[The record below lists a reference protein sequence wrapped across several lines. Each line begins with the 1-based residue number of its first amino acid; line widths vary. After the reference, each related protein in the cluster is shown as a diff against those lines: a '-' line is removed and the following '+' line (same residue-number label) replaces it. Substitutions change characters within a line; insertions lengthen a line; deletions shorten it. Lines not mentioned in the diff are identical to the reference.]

1 MNQYENQIDNLPQ
14 IKLEVDFSV
23 DLSFLADLASTDF
36 SAENMGGYNS
46 VTSSLNS
53 TVSSSSTASPPQQQ
67 HIPYYPEDSLINC
80 TPYYA
85 NFYATPPPLTPS
97 YTSSV
102 GSSPT
107 ASPPPP
113 AQSFFPSNFDADNV
127 WNQHLNNYMASNLIN
142 AENNSF
148 QLSSIAKC
156 SLKMKRKRASR
167 SKCPCVKCCSART
180 NGFPSPINHSCVV
193 KNCSKSYTR
202 PAHLRSHLKTHENQG
217 TLKCD
222 MCSKAFMK
230 AEMLINHMFEHGNE
244 MRLF

>member
-1 MNQYENQIDNLPQ
+1 MTNFEQIDNLPQ
-14 IKLEVDFSV
+14 IKLDNDFSV

-36 SAENMGGYNS
+36 ASENMGGYNS
-46 VTSSLNS
+46 VTSSTDS
-53 TVSSSSTASPPQQQ
+53 TVSTDSTST
-67 HIPYYPEDSLINC
+67 YFPEDNLLNC
-80 TPYYA
+80 GYY
-85 NFYATPPPLTPS
+85 NYYTPPPPSTPS
-97 YTSSV
+97 YTSI
-102 GSSPT
+102 GSLP
-107 ASPPPP
+107 SPPPTP
-113 AQSFFPSNFDADNV
+113 VQGSPEQSFFPSNFNADQV
-127 WNQHLNNYMASNLIN
+127 WSQHYNNYMNGNAIS

-148 QLSSIAKC
+148 QLSSISKS

-193 KNCSKSYTR
+193 KNCTKTYTR

-222 MCSKAFMK
+222 ICSQAFMK
-230 AEMLINHMFEHGNE
+230 SEMLINHMFEHGAE